1 MINLPMI
8 LVLLTEILRPAPDA
22 TLLEY
27 TKRRNHYFLQNI
39 FVAAILVP
47 FS

>member
-1 MINLPMI
+1 MI
-8 LVLLTEILRPAPDA
+8 LVLLTEILRPATDA

-27 TKRRNHYFLQNI
+27 TKKIIIFLQNI